1 MDINYEYYKIFY
13 NVAKYGGFTAAAEK
27 TYSNQP
33 NLTRTIKKLENELGV
48 SLFYKSG
55 KHVRLTPEG
64 AELYA
69 KIAVA
74 VEQIENAER
83 EISEFSALEG
93 GYLAVSASEAA
104 LHKSLL
110 PALETYKKEH
120 PKIKILLSNH
130 SSPQAIAAL
139 KNGQCELAVI
149 SVAGAFDPALEYEK
163 IADCLDVPVCR
174 KDFFAAAGNAG
185 GNGGAGDTLNGAG
198 GLSGKAG
205 NAGGLKDTDDDKIF
219 SIAELAAFPLISL
232 GRQTA
237 TFDAYTEFFRA
248 RGLDFRPAA
257 EVATADQIL
266 PLVDYNLGVGLV
278 PDVFLKKSAAKY
290 LRLKTDTPL
299 PSRSIYLVR
308 RAKQPVSF
316 AAKSL
321 IRMILQNADEK
332 K

>member
-33 NLTRTIKKLENELGV
+33 NLTRTIKKLEKELGV

-55 KHVRLTPEG
+55 RHVRLTSEG

-93 GYLAVSASEAA
+93 GYLAVSASEVA

-110 PALETYKKEH
+110 PALEVYKKAH

-130 SSPQAIAAL
+130 SSPQALAAL

-149 SVAGAFDPALEYEK
+149 SVAEAFDPAFEYEK
-163 IADCLDVPVCR
+163 IADCRDVPVCR
-174 KDFFAAAGNAG
+174 KNFFDGADGADGVSKPAA
-185 GNGGAGDTLNGAG
+185 DRTY
-198 GLSGKAG
+198 
-205 NAGGLKDTDDDKIF
+205 T
-219 SIAELAAFPLISL
+219 IAELAAFPLISL

-237 TFDAYTEFFRA
+237 SYETYAEFFRA

-316 AAKSL
+316 AARSL
-321 IRMILQNADEK
+321 IRLLTQNAGGHR
-332 K
+332 